1 MKQIQNIVSE
11 TKAQLSKITSI
22 ENSYHNAVKNA
33 NDIPYQDMRADKLKI
48 ARLQFD
54 NEKETLK
61 NSIIQGVNKDIESIK
76 EKVTA
81 AFIKPIDSNIADTLQ
96 LWLSA
101 EKVSEIELRAL
112 AKQYQGEPLALR
124 IIGQIAKKHNY
135 QTSSF
140 SLPSRSLEDY
150 SAEID
155 GFANTVNMFIS
166 TYLGAFLK
174 SVDANNQ
181 YRQSIL
187 QGIADNATK
196 LENTLM
202 EIIG

>member
-11 TKAQLSKITSI
+11 TKAQLSKISSI

-33 NDIPYQDMRADKLKI
+33 NDIPYQDMRADKLKM
-48 ARLQFD
+48 ARSQFD

-76 EKVTA
+76 EEVTA
-81 AFIKPIDSNIADTLQ
+81 IFIKPIDSNIADTLQ

-101 EKVSEIELRAL
+101 EKVSEIELKAL

-140 SLPSRSLEDY
+140 ALPSLSLEDY

-155 GFANTVNMFIS
+155 SFASTVNMFIS

-174 SVDANNQ
+174 DTVSNEK
-181 YRQSIL
+181 YRQGIL
-187 QGIADNATK
+187 QGITDNANK
-196 LENTLM
+196 LEGTLK